1 MSAAAADA
9 MYGGPV
15 RALVTGA
22 AGFIGS
28 TLVDRL
34 LADGHA
40 VVGLDNF
47 ASGRASNLE
56 HLAGNPAHVFVEA
69 DIVTADLEAIL
80 DEHRPE
86 VVFHLA
92 AQIDVRHSVADP
104 QFDASV
110 NVLGTVRL
118 AEASRRAGVRKVV
131 HTSSGG
137 SIYGI
142 PPRYPTPETV
152 PTDPASPYAA
162 GKVAGE
168 IYLNTFR
175 HLYGLDCSHIAPA
188 NVYGP
193 RQDPHGEAGVVAI
206 FAQALLSGKPTKVF
220 GDGSNTRDYVFVDDV
235 VDAFVKASGDAGG
248 GQRFNVG
255 TGTETSDRQLH
266 SAVAAAVG
274 GPDDPEFAPPRLG
287 DLKRS
292 CLDVSSAAKVLGWR
306 PEVEL
311 ADGVRRTVEYFRQL
325 S

>member
-1 MSAAAADA
+1 M
-9 MYGGPV
+9 

-34 LADGHA
+34 RGDGHT

-47 ASGRASNLE
+47 ATGRATNLE
-56 HLAGNPAHVFVEA
+56 HLTDDPDFSFVEA
-69 DIVTADLEAIL
+69 DIVTADLNALLEA
-80 DEHRPE
+80 HRPE
-86 VVFHLA
+86 AVFHLA
-92 AQIDVRHSVADP
+92 AQIDVRRSVADP

-110 NVLGTVRL
+110 NVIGTVRL
-118 AEASRRAGVRKVV
+118 AEAARRAQVRKIV

-137 SIYGI
+137 SIYGT
-142 PPRYPTPETV
+142 PPKYPTSETD

-168 IYLNTFR
+168 TYLNTFR
-175 HLYGLDCSHIAPA
+175 HLYGLQCSHIAPA

-235 VDAFVKASGDAGG
+235 VDAFVRAAGPDGDGR
-248 GQRFNVG
+248 RFNVG
-255 TGTETSDRQLH
+255 TGVETSDRGLH
-266 SAVAAAVG
+266 TAVAAAVG
-274 GPDDPEFAPPRLG
+274 APDDPEFHPPRLG

-292 CLDVSSAAKVLGWR
+292 CLDIGLAQQILGWR
-306 PEVEL
+306 PQVGLDE
-311 ADGVRRTVEYFRQL
+311 GVRRTVAYFRHAHTA
-325 S
+325 

>member
-1 MSAAAADA
+1 M
-9 MYGGPV
+9 

-34 LADGHA
+34 IGDGHV

-47 ASGRASNLE
+47 ATGRATNLE
-56 HLAGNPAHVFVEA
+56 HLADNPAHSFVEA
-69 DIVTADLEAIL
+69 DIVTADLGAIL
-80 DEHRPE
+80 AEYRPE

-92 AQIDVRHSVADP
+92 AQIDVRRSVADP

-110 NVLGTVRL
+110 NVVGTVRL
-118 AEASRRAGVRKVV
+118 ADAARQAGVRKIV

-137 SIYGI
+137 SIYGT
-142 PPRYPTPETV
+142 PSVYPTPESV

-168 IYLNTFR
+168 VYLNTFR
-175 HLYGLDCSHIAPA
+175 NLYGLECSHIAPA

-220 GDGSNTRDYVFVDDV
+220 GDGGNTRDYVFVDDV
-235 VDAFVKASGDAGG
+235 VDAFVRAAGESGG

-255 TGTETSDRQLH
+255 TGRETSDRQLH
-266 SAVAAAVG
+266 TAVAAAVG
-274 GPDDPEFAPPRLG
+274 GPDDPEFCPPRLG
-287 DLKRS
+287 DLRRS
-292 CLDVSSAAKVLGWR
+292 CLDTSLAQELLGWR
-306 PEVEL
+306 PRVEL
-311 ADGVRRTVEYFRQL
+311 DDGVRRTVEYFRRQHQG
-325 S
+325 